1 MNQSWPD
8 IADCLRRELAEYGG
22 LLNLFE
28 EQQRHLFARHADA
41 VLRLSGEIEMQV
53 RTLHECRRN
62 REELV
67 SGLAVK
73 LGQPGESTLRSLFPY
88 FSTEVRPLLEALISE
103 VNVLIH
109 RVRRASRH
117 NHILLARAVEVHQQ
131 LLRQILP
138 DSFTQTYAS
147 SGRVSLSASGHAA
160 PALRAAG

>member
-1 MNQSWPD
+1 MNQVWPD
-8 IADCLRRELAEYGG
+8 IADCLRQEVAEYGA

-28 EQQRHLFARHADA
+28 EQQKQLFAHNSDA
-41 VLRLSGEIEMQV
+41 VLRLSGEIETQV
-53 RTLHECRRN
+53 RVLHESRRR

-67 SGLAVK
+67 AGFAA
-73 LGQPGESTLRSLFPY
+73 QHGEPVSATLRSLFPL
-88 FSTEVRPLLEALISE
+88 FAAEVRPLIAALIGE

-117 NHILLARAVEVHQQ
+117 NHILLARAVDIHQQ

-138 DSFTQTYAS
+138 DSFTQRYAS
-147 SGRVSLSASGHAA
+147 SGRVSLTSTIPSS